1 VKKVSYLQNNRIKK
15 KFSKLRTDKEKGL
28 ICYVMGGYP
37 DPITSEKIISSIVD
51 GGADI
56 IEIGIPFS
64 DPIADGPIIQ
74 EASFKALQKGVN
86 PDICLNLI
94 KKIRNRYPDLPILI
108 MTYSNI
114 LQKKGF
120 EKFMRMAKGA
130 GIDGFILPDMTIE
143 ESAEYLEYSKKLKL
157 ATVFL
162 VAPNTSD
169 FRIRKTLEVS
179 TGFVYVVSVYGT
191 TGIRNSFSN
200 YTLTAIRNIKRISAN
215 RNNISVG
222 FGISTPHHIK
232 IMSKYGADAVIVG
245 SAIIE
250 MINRHKDDN
259 IHILG
264 NKLKNYVSSLK
275 DACKSK

>member
-1 VKKVSYLQNNRIKK
+1 MLHLQNNRIKK
-15 KFSKLRTDKEKGL
+15 KFSQLKIRKEKGL

-37 DPITSEKIISSIVD
+37 DPLTSEKIISSIVD

-56 IEIGIPFS
+56 MEIGIPFS

-74 EASFKALQKGVN
+74 EASFRALQNGIN
-86 PDICLNLI
+86 PDLCLSLI
-94 KKIRNRYPDLPILI
+94 KKTRQRYPDLPILI

-120 EKFMRMAKGA
+120 KKFMKMAKDA
-130 GIDGFILPDMTIE
+130 GTDGFILPDMTIE
-143 ESAEYLEYSKKLKL
+143 ESKEYLEYSKKLEL

-162 VAPNTSD
+162 VAPNTSN
-169 FRIRKTLEVS
+169 FRIKKTLDVS

-191 TGIRNSFSN
+191 TGIRNTFN
-200 YTLTAIRNIKRISAN
+200 KYTLTAIRNIKKLSSN

-222 FGISTPHHIK
+222 FGISTPAHIEL
-232 IMSKYGADAVIVG
+232 MSKYGADAVIVG

-250 MINRHKDDN
+250 IINRNKGDN
-259 IHILG
+259 IHSLE
-264 NKLKNYVSSLK
+264 NKLKKYVKSLK
-275 DACKSK
+275 DACKNS

>member
-1 VKKVSYLQNNRIKK
+1 MLHLQNNRIKK
-15 KFSKLRTDKEKGL
+15 KFSQLKIRKEKGL

-37 DPITSEKIISSIVD
+37 DPLTSEKIISSIVD

-56 IEIGIPFS
+56 MEIGIPFS

-74 EASFKALQKGVN
+74 EASFRALQNGIN
-86 PDICLNLI
+86 PDLCLSLI
-94 KKIRNRYPDLPILI
+94 KKTRQRYSDLPILI

-120 EKFMRMAKGA
+120 KKFMKMAKDA
-130 GIDGFILPDMTIE
+130 GTDGFILPDMTIE
-143 ESAEYLEYSKKLKL
+143 ESKEYLEYSKKLEL

-162 VAPNTSD
+162 VAPNTSN
-169 FRIRKTLEVS
+169 FRIKKTLDVS

-191 TGIRNSFSN
+191 TGIRNTFN
-200 YTLTAIRNIKRISAN
+200 KYTLTAIRNIKKLSSN

-222 FGISTPHHIK
+222 FGISTPAHIK
-232 IMSKYGADAVIVG
+232 LMSKYGADAVIVG

-250 MINRHKDDN
+250 IINRNKGDN
-259 IHILG
+259 INCLE
-264 NKLKNYVSSLK
+264 NKLKKYVKSLK
-275 DACKSK
+275 DACKNS

>member
-1 VKKVSYLQNNRIKK
+1 VLHLQNNRIKK
-15 KFSKLRTDKEKGL
+15 KFSQLKIRKEKGL

-37 DPITSEKIISSIVD
+37 DPLTSEKIISSIVE

-74 EASFKALQKGVN
+74 EASFRALQNGTN
-86 PDICLNLI
+86 PDLCLSLI
-94 KKIRNRYPDLPILI
+94 KKTRQRYPDLPILI

-120 EKFMRMAKGA
+120 KKFMKMAKDA
-130 GIDGFILPDMTIE
+130 GTDGFILPDMTIE
-143 ESAEYLEYSKKLKL
+143 ESKEYLEYSKKLEL

-162 VAPNTSD
+162 VAPNTSN
-169 FRIRKTLEVS
+169 FRIKKTLAVS

-191 TGIRNSFSN
+191 TGIRNTFN
-200 YTLTAIRNIKRISAN
+200 KYTLNAIRNIKKLSSN

-222 FGISTPHHIK
+222 FGISTPDHIK
-232 IMSKYGADAVIVG
+232 LMSNYGADAVIVG

-250 MINRHKDDN
+250 IINRNKGDN
-259 IHILG
+259 ICSLQ
-264 NKLKNYVSSLK
+264 NKLKKYVKSLK
-275 DACKSK
+275 DACKNS

>member
-1 VKKVSYLQNNRIKK
+1 MLHLHNNRIKK
-15 KFSKLRTDKEKGL
+15 KFSQLKIRKEKGL

-37 DPITSEKIISSIVD
+37 DPLTSEKIISSIVD

-56 IEIGIPFS
+56 MEIGIPFS

-74 EASFKALQKGVN
+74 EASFRALQNGIN
-86 PDICLNLI
+86 PDLCLSLI
-94 KKIRNRYPDLPILI
+94 KKTRQRYPDLPILI

-120 EKFMRMAKGA
+120 KKFMEMAKDA
-130 GIDGFILPDMTIE
+130 GTDGFILPDMTIE
-143 ESAEYLEYSKKLKL
+143 ESKEYLEYSKKLEL

-169 FRIRKTLEVS
+169 FRIKKTLNVS

-191 TGIRNSFSN
+191 TGIRNTFN
-200 YTLTAIRNIKRISAN
+200 KYTLTAIRNIKKLSSN

-222 FGISTPHHIK
+222 FGISTPDHIK
-232 IMSKYGADAVIVG
+232 LMSDYGADAVIVG

-250 MINRHKDDN
+250 IINRNKGDN
-259 IHILG
+259 IRSLQ
-264 NKLKNYVSSLK
+264 NKLKKYVKSLK
-275 DACKSK
+275 DACKNS

>member
-1 VKKVSYLQNNRIKK
+1 VLHLQNNRIKK
-15 KFSKLRTDKEKGL
+15 KFSQLKIRKEKGL

-37 DPITSEKIISSIVD
+37 DPLTSEKIISSIVD

-56 IEIGIPFS
+56 MEIGIPFS

-74 EASFKALQKGVN
+74 EASFRALQNGTN
-86 PDICLNLI
+86 PDLCLSLI
-94 KKIRNRYPDLPILI
+94 KKTRQRYPDLPILI

-120 EKFMRMAKGA
+120 KKFMKMAKDA
-130 GIDGFILPDMTIE
+130 GTDGFILPDMTIE
-143 ESAEYLEYSKKLKL
+143 ESKEYLEYSKKLEL

-162 VAPNTSD
+162 VAPNTSN
-169 FRIRKTLEVS
+169 FRIKKTLDVS

-191 TGIRNSFSN
+191 TGIRNTFN
-200 YTLTAIRNIKRISAN
+200 KYTLTAIRNIKKLSSN

-222 FGISTPHHIK
+222 FGISTPNHIK
-232 IMSKYGADAVIVG
+232 LMSNYGADAVIVG

-250 MINRHKDDN
+250 IINRNKGDN
-259 IHILG
+259 IRSLQ
-264 NKLKNYVSSLK
+264 NKLKKYVKSLK
-275 DACKSK
+275 DACKNS